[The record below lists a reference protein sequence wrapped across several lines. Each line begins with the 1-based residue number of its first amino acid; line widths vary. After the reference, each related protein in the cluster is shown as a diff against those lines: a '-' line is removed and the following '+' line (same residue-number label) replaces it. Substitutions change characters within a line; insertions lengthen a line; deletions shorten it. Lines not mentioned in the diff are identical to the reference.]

1 MTPVVL
7 YCASSVGM
15 NWSSAFNNNDNKRK
29 QQLYDMFAFVVSSE
43 WVDLRAC
50 VRVHVCVCVCVGG
63 GGVQIK
69 IFTRRSV
76 RDTHGCVWLSVQSLS
91 DPICRNPAIQR
102 QQEHCW
108 KAASSGPLNSYMAVR

>member
-1 MTPVVL
+1 ML

-29 QQLYDMFAFVVSSE
+29 QQLYAMFAFVVSSE
-43 WVDLRAC
+43 WVDVRAC
-50 VRVHVCVCVCVGG
+50 VRVHVCVCVWGG

-76 RDTHGCVWLSVQSLS
+76 RDTHGCVWLSVLSLS
-91 DPICRNPAIQR
+91 DPICRNLAVQTTGTVWEGCQQR
-102 QQEHCW
+102 TLW
-108 KAASSGPLNSYMAVR
+108 GRLNS